1 MSASP
6 TWTFSPE
13 HLYQINSV
21 ATDGAAERCVFGT
34 SSEFSSGIFSFFCVD
49 NCGQALWQQPLAEAC
64 TQGFFWAAIS
74 NDGAYA
80 AGGGQYSS
88 AQGFLKAYR
97 GDTGEVLL
105 DVDLPARV
113 NQVSLSHDGALL
125 VAVYGGTLQL
135 YALEAGQ
142 YQLKSEVALGF
153 NGVSYESNSA
163 VIDQSGSA
171 VVVSCRNYSLN
182 NGAVFVYPVKD
193 SRLALPSCSQFEVG
207 VMRVAIAE
215 GGSHWAALLH
225 DGGVAVFSR
234 TLPGGAFCRYT
245 PDVANL
251 SVGYGLALTVTAAG
265 EVVVACG
272 VNLNNAAPQNQG
284 LLYLLK
290 GDEQRGMELQWQAP
304 LALAANPG
312 VSIDSKGTW
321 VTATDGKPTDESTG
335 AESIGHFYLFDGHSG
350 QQQWRFQTPM
360 MNWPMVISHDGQ
372 RLYGGS
378 DDGKLYFW
386 QNS

>member
-1 MSASP
+1 M
-6 TWTFSPE
+6 
-13 HLYQINSV
+13 
-21 ATDGAAERCVFGT
+21 AAAPGR
-34 SSEFSSGIFSFFCVD
+34 S
-49 NCGQALWQQPLAEAC
+49 LHP
-64 TQGFFWAAIS
+64 GFFWAAIS

-182 NGAVFVYPVKD
+182 NGAVFVYPVRD

-207 VMRVAIAE
+207 VMRVAIAAD
-215 GGSHWAALLH
+215 GSHWAALLH

-312 VSIDSKGTW
+312 VSIDSEGTW